1 MAEKQAPHVEQALAE
16 SASGNDDQKK
26 AAQKR
31 LDAAGYVRAAKA
43 RAGNAGNADGEDEGE
58 DKASRAP
65 QGRRAPGRQQA

>member
-16 SASGNDDQKK
+16 AASGNDDQKK

-31 LDAAGYVRAAKA
+31 LDAAGYRRAAKVRAAET
-43 RAGNAGNADGEDEGE
+43 ADAESD

>member
-16 SASGNDDQKK
+16 QASGNDDQKR

-31 LDAAGYVRAAKA
+31 LDAAGFVRAAEKRSA
-43 RAGNAGNADGEDEGE
+43 AAEED
-58 DKASRAP
+58 DKATRAP

>member
-16 SASGNDDQKK
+16 AASGNDDQKK

-31 LDAAGYVRAAKA
+31 LDAAGYKRAAQPRTA
-43 RAGNAGNADGEDEGE
+43 EAEGD

-65 QGRRAPGRQQA
+65 QGRRAPGKQQA